1 MQADPDRPT
10 NSISSADSGQT
21 SLRADACFWLSLPI
35 AIWFNAFFFDS
46 RYGVWPW
53 YLSPR
58 EAWMDRL
65 EFAVLFAIPL
75 TIGLVL
81 AIFTGKRRRYFLLA
95 LFGAGILFSLI

>member
-1 MQADPDRPT
+1 
-10 NSISSADSGQT
+10 
-21 SLRADACFWLSLPI
+21 
-35 AIWFNAFFFDS
+35 
-46 RYGVWPW
+46 
-53 YLSPR
+53 
-58 EAWMDRL
+58 MDRL